1 MFYKFMG
8 GTEDV
13 LLDVFDKA
21 VVDGSVKFASAL
33 HCNDP
38 FEFKFTTVKPSRV
51 EFDRWH
57 AKYDPL
63 RSADELENAWSSFS
77 GSASD
82 FNTNFWPRVQLMGQ
96 SFVLCLARKWDSHV
110 MWAHYGASHSGF
122 VVCYKPSVVDALAE
136 LPNQCACGD
145 VNYSNQV
152 PELRWFTGSQTDMLG
167 PVLGTK
173 STEWEYEEEYRVISH
188 GPAGANAIFES
199 IDPDQIAGVILG
211 ARASAKLEAKAM
223 AVQKSRKAFSVERV
237 TAKPGEFQL
246 TSYPVDGNVRRF
258 SEFL

>member
-8 GTEDV
+8 GTEEV

-21 VVDGSVKFASAL
+21 VVDGSVKFASAA

-38 FEFKFTTVKPSRV
+38 FEFKFTSVKPSRGV
-51 EFDRWH
+51 FDQWH

-63 RSADELENAWSSFS
+63 RSADEIENAWSSFS
-77 GSASD
+77 GKASG
-82 FNTNFWPRVQLMGQ
+82 FNTKFWPRIQLMGQ
-96 SFVLCLARKWDSHV
+96 SFVLSLARKWDSHL

-122 VVCYKPSVVDALAE
+122 VICYKPSVVDALSE
-136 LPNQCACGD
+136 LPNQYASGD
-145 VNYSNQV
+145 VNYSDQV
-152 PELRWFTGSQTDMLG
+152 PELRWFAGSLSDMLG

-173 STEWEYEEEYRVISH
+173 SAEWAYEEEYRVISQ
-188 GPAGANAIFES
+188 GPAGANAIFEK

-211 ARASAKLEAKAM
+211 ARASSELEAKAI
-223 AVQKSRKAFSVERV
+223 AVQKSRKAFSVKRV
-237 TAKPGEFQL
+237 AATSGDFRI
-246 TSYPVDGNVRRF
+246 TSYPVDGKVRRF